1 MRATLA
7 LLVLASAGASA
18 YLATPSHRRQ
28 DFQPHSLRRA
38 ACSRCCAAEGGD
50 QLSESDSVRLT
61 QARLTEMER
70 RALLK
75 RKPRFLSFV
84 QARDWASAMWF
95 ENEADWRRMIFNG
108 ELRNPYIPS
117 EPEVVY
123 AAEWQGWDDFLNGG
137 SRSS

>member
-1 MRATLA
+1 MRTFT
-7 LLVLASAGASA
+7 LLVLLSAGASA
-18 YLATPSHRRQ
+18 YLAAPPRRQ
-28 DFQPHSLRRA
+28 FCYPPRSLRRA
-38 ACSRCCAAEGGD
+38 ACSRCCAAESGD

-61 QARLTEMER
+61 QARLAEMER

-75 RKPRFLSFV
+75 RKPRFLSFA

-117 EPEVVY
+117 QPEVVY
-123 AAEWQGWDDFLNGG
+123 ASEWQGWDDFLNGG
-137 SRSS
+137 SSSS